1 MRLVGQT
8 DHDTS
13 HSRPLFPD
21 LARPARLFFWRTLE
35 GVVALDLERV
45 FEYVFSVVDTLESKS
60 KFLFRAPVL
69 FPIYL
74 VDCLGVGIRNLKPP
88 GSFADREPVDV
99 N

>member
-13 HSRPLFPD
+13 HSRPLFAD
-21 LARPARLFFWRTLE
+21 SARPARLFFGRTFE

-60 KFLFRAPVL
+60 KFLLRAPVL
-69 FPIYL
+69 FAKYL
-74 VDCLGVGIRNLKPP
+74 VDCLSVGIR
-88 GSFADREPVDV
+88 DV
-99 N
+99 